1 MDLNVAQPSV
11 YHVLSLK
18 KNFKYQKLA
27 YYCGVKYCQVK
38 QSI

>member
-1 MDLNVAQPSV
+1 MDLTVVQTSV

-27 YYCGVKYCQVK
+27 YYCGAKNCQIK